1 MGDCSEDEAN
11 KTSIEVNV
19 KIPPSMQPR
28 QLKNNIP
35 KINVPRRVSPGRFN
49 PIAAQEL
56 ATPPQTNMP
65 RLRPPPPHLVAAQK
79 AAAIASKINA
89 RTSVTEAFDN
99 ENDENVGPLKSSYP
113 DLEYQ
118 NALELVS
125 KELGRYKLT
134 SALKS
139 EGTYWLTLVNEGVPK
154 WGLVDAE
161 EDPEQEKLNDAAI
174 QELMNDAKKRNN
186 AAQVEGI

>member
-1 MGDCSEDEAN
+1 MF
-11 KTSIEVNV
+11 KTY
-19 KIPPSMQPR
+19 
-28 QLKNNIP
+28 
-35 KINVPRRVSPGRFN
+35 F
-49 PIAAQEL
+49 
-56 ATPPQTNMP
+56 

-99 ENDENVGPLKSSYP
+99 ENDEYIGPSKDSYQDP
-113 DLEYQ
+113 EYQ

-154 WGLVDAE
+154 WGLVDAVE
-161 EDPEQEKLNDAAI
+161 EFLGSFY
-174 QELMNDAKKRNN
+174 KKN
-186 AAQVEGI
+186 